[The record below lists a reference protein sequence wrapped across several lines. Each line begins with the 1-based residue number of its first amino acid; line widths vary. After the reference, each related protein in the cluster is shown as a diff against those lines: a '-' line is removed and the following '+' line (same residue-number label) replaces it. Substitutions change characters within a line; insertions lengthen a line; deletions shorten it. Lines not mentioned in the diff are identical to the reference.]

1 MPVAGAVTRTQPNGS
16 SRTRGQDCRVLTF
29 PFSDEQCQA
38 AAGPSEPYASFV
50 VMAIRHVSGQRITS
64 HEVRWGF
71 GHGPVRNN
79 AGSCVD
85 LRGLWNDAK
94 FASLREKNPQLNEA
108 AYHEMIV
115 HVQAWASPG
124 LLNFVLR
131 AMAQGR
137 ISEIHNVQ
145 HLRAQL
151 HIAGFPPV
159 VDERLPV
166 NPADWGKHPAFA
178 SELPEHH
185 A

>member
-1 MPVAGAVTRTQPNGS
+1 M
-16 SRTRGQDCRVLTF
+16 LTF
-29 PFSDEQCQA
+29 PFPDELCQA
-38 AAGPSEPYASFV
+38 GADPSEPYASFV
-50 VMAIRHVSGQRITS
+50 VMAIRHASGRRLTS

-71 GHGPVRNN
+71 GRGPVRNN
-79 AGSCVD
+79 AGSCVN
-85 LRGLWNDAK
+85 LRELWHDAK
-94 FASLREKNPQLNEA
+94 FASLRKKNPQLDEA
-108 AYHEMIV
+108 AYHEMAV

-137 ISEIHNVQ
+137 ISEVHNVR

-151 HIAGFPPV
+151 HLAGFTPV
-159 VDERLPV
+159 VDEHLPI

-178 SELPEHH
+178 SEPPEH